1 MYVNSRWFSA
11 TLWIM
16 EEFNMKLKKIPLL
29 LCLSALSLGAN
40 AQDKPSFSVGIS
52 SFAVSQDVTYGSGGG
67 ELNYGGFQ
75 LLGAV
80 SLNDNVQAQ
89 VAFYNVSE
97 DDASDL
103 KLSGNTIRMNFGQG
117 FQKEG
122 FKAYGTIG
130 LFNEEIKVPGASE
143 DVSGL
148 EFGAAIGYNFK
159 AVSVDYGF
167 TIRNSSDYEE
177 KYGANDV
184 TTATGSLSLTANF

>member
-1 MYVNSRWFSA
+1 
-11 TLWIM
+11 M
-16 EEFNMKLKKIPLL
+16 EEFIKKFKTIPLL
-29 LCLSALSLGAN
+29 LCLSTFSLGVN

-52 SFAVSQDVTYGSGGG
+52 SFSVSQDVTYSFGEG

-89 VAFYNVSE
+89 IAFYNVSE

-103 KLSGNTIRMNFGQG
+103 KLSGNTIRMNFGKG
-117 FQKEG
+117 FQNEG

-130 LFNEEIKVPGASE
+130 LFNEKIKVPGASE

-148 EFGAAIGYNFK
+148 EFGAAIGYNFE

-177 KYGANDV
+177 KYAANDV